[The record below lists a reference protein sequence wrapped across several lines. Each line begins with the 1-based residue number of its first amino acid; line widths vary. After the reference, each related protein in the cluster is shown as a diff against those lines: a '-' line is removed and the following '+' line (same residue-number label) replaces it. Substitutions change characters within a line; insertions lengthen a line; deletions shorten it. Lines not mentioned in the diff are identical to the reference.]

1 MPNYTLEFHV
11 LAREEVSD
19 AYLYYE
25 SQKSGLGDNNFLESL
40 DDIFNLILDNPNLF
54 PKDFEEVR
62 KALLKKFPFT
72 IYYEVVEE
80 QIFVYS
86 VFHQSRNPEVWQRRV
101 Q

>member
-1 MPNYTLEFHV
+1 MPNYTLEFHL

-19 AYLYYE
+19 AYQYYE
-25 SQKSGLGDNNFLESL
+25 NQKPGLGDDFFEAL
-40 DDIFNLILDNPNLF
+40 DHIFDLILDNPNLF

-62 KALLKKFPFT
+62 KATLKKFPFT
-72 IYYEVVEE
+72 IYYEVVED

-86 VFHQSRNPEVWQRRV
+86 VFHQSRNPVDWQRRV

>member
-1 MPNYTLEFHV
+1 MPNYALKFHL

-25 SQKSGLGDNNFLESL
+25 NQKLGLGDNFLENL
-40 DDIFNLILDNPNLF
+40 DDIFNLILDNPNLY

-72 IYYEVVEE
+72 IYYEIVEE

-86 VFHQSRNPEVWQRRV
+86 VFHQSRNPENWRQRM